1 MIDVLLKTE
10 KTVFTTQDLQKLF
23 PEIKK
28 DSLARNLSRYKAAH
42 KLLNPQKG
50 IWALSV
56 FSEEELA
63 CSLYP
68 QGYISLETVLYDAGI
83 IFQRYGVSTRM
94 VWLNTRKKVF
104 QEHTYY
110 AFKLKDELLFN
121 PLGIRSSQNIRKA
134 TPERALCD
142 LIYLQGKPQIDNP
155 EYFHNPQSLARFKEL
170 LPFYPQTTQHVI
182 AKLLESKI

>member
-155 EYFHNPQSLARFKEL
+155 EYFHNPQSLARLKEL
-170 LPFYPQTTQHVI
+170 LPFYPKTIQYVI